1 MQVLSLQH
9 NCAYKTGTSFR
20 NYSSVVLCDA
30 AVDDGDDGLPL
41 PVVAVI
47 GGFPGTMKRRW

>member
-20 NYSSVVLCDA
+20 NYSSVVLSDA